1 MKLKEFSII
10 RYGPLENLNKIKLN
24 DFNLIWGKNECGKTL
39 TIDGLVKLLFNKTG
53 KDFENLERVQEVPE
67 GYVVLVDEEGNEY
80 KIPEKGDLPK
90 ISGLSATEC
99 NNIFIVRNSNLS
111 VAHDLSKESMFYES
125 ITDKLTGL
133 ETERIAKISEKIKEI
148 ARLTDK
154 SLEFQDVKDEKLK
167 TRINEAN
174 KLIEEIDQLIQEVK
188 EKRLD
193 ELEEKKVELKE
204 QLETIEEE
212 IKKLEALRKREK
224 YEKGDEALTILKKL
238 MDEIKEL
245 DVYNE
250 NDAKLWNDLE
260 KELDMYS
267 SQKQK
272 KEKELEVKVKELE
285 KADEKYK
292 ELSEEFK
299 SYEEKKKKI
308 DEEIKPEMSRFNS
321 SRDVNKLEKKNK
333 VFTVS
338 MIISIVILAIS
349 VVGIVF
355 NKSLLFYVLTAVS
368 SIAVAAFGGLK
379 YKVIKDQDQV
389 INKFEEFKAKLQT
402 LGLMADTLGEIYE
415 NIKNYEVWYETKLK
429 EFNRAFLDKEKIK
442 LQINDLKNKEIA
454 EIEQH
459 IKNIQEK
466 IVKLKEKSKETSLES
481 YNEKLKLKNEIK
493 NNIGKQETILKSHFG
508 YVGKSLEEA
517 IPYWENEV
525 KKLEIYKD
533 NFPEDKFSEDLL
545 TNLKNNENKYK
556 NEYEEVHNNTKLI
569 QKMFEDIEGRVN
581 KILLPE
587 EHLFCETSTDLEAIK
602 KLLSDFVNTHEN
614 NRNNALVVLS
624 IFEELEREEK
634 GKISS
639 LFGQNSLVTKY
650 FKEITDG
657 LYDEVTFDSNE
668 NKIKVRRKDK
678 VVLDAYQLSGG
689 AYDQLYFSIRLALGR
704 TLLKDRFGFFIMD
717 DPFVKSDF
725 ERLNRQM
732 NLLKKIANS
741 GWQIIYFSS
750 KDEIKDLLKEEIANK
765 TINYVEL
772 SPLFS

>member
-67 GYVVLVDEEGNEY
+67 GYVVLVDEKGNEY

-188 EKRLD
+188 EKGLD

-355 NKSLLFYVLTAVS
+355 NKSLLFYVLTVVS

-466 IVKLKEKSKETSLES
+466 IEKLKEKSKETSLES

-493 NNIGKQETILKSHFG
+493 NTIGKQETILKSHFG

-517 IPYWENEV
+517 IPYWENEI

-545 TNLKNNENKYK
+545 TNLKYNENKYK

-581 KILLPE
+581 KILLPD

>member
-188 EKRLD
+188 EKGLD

-466 IVKLKEKSKETSLES
+466 IEKLKEKSKETSLES

-517 IPYWENEV
+517 IPYWENEI

>member
-67 GYVVLVDEEGNEY
+67 GYVVLVDEKGNEY

-188 EKRLD
+188 EKGLD

-466 IVKLKEKSKETSLES
+466 IEKLKEKSKETSLES

-517 IPYWENEV
+517 IPYWENEI

-581 KILLPE
+581 KILLPD

>member
-188 EKRLD
+188 EKGLD

-466 IVKLKEKSKETSLES
+466 IEKLKEKSKETSLES

-493 NNIGKQETILKSHFG
+493 NTIGKQETILKSHFG

-517 IPYWENEV
+517 IPYWENEI

>member
-67 GYVVLVDEEGNEY
+67 GYVVLVDEKGNEY

-188 EKRLD
+188 EKGLD

-355 NKSLLFYVLTAVS
+355 NKSLLFYVLTVVS

-466 IVKLKEKSKETSLES
+466 IEKLKEKSKETSLES

-517 IPYWENEV
+517 IPYWENEI

-639 LFGQNSLVTKY
+639 LFAQNSLVTKY

>member
-67 GYVVLVDEEGNEY
+67 GYVVLVDEKGNEY

-188 EKRLD
+188 EKGLD

-224 YEKGDEALTILKKL
+224 YEKGNEALTILKKL

-466 IVKLKEKSKETSLES
+466 IEKLKEKSKETSLES

-517 IPYWENEV
+517 IPYWENEI

>member
-67 GYVVLVDEEGNEY
+67 GYVVLVDEKGNEY

-188 EKRLD
+188 EKGLD

-466 IVKLKEKSKETSLES
+466 IEKLKEKSKETSLES

-517 IPYWENEV
+517 IPYWENEI

-581 KILLPE
+581 KILFPE

-624 IFEELEREEK
+624 IFEELEKEEK

>member
-67 GYVVLVDEEGNEY
+67 GYVVLVDEKGNEY

-188 EKRLD
+188 EKGLD

-466 IVKLKEKSKETSLES
+466 IEKLKEKSKETSLES

-517 IPYWENEV
+517 IPYWENEI
-525 KKLEIYKD
+525 KKLEIYN

>member
-188 EKRLD
+188 EKGLD

-466 IVKLKEKSKETSLES
+466 IEKLKEKSKETSLES

-517 IPYWENEV
+517 IPYWENEI

-581 KILLPE
+581 KILLPD

>member
-39 TIDGLVKLLFNKTG
+39 TIDGLVKLLFKKIG

-67 GYVVLVDEEGNEY
+67 GYVVLVDEKGNEY

-188 EKRLD
+188 EKGLD

-466 IVKLKEKSKETSLES
+466 IEKLKEKSKETSLES

-517 IPYWENEV
+517 IPYWENEI

>member
-67 GYVVLVDEEGNEY
+67 GYVVLVDEKGNEY

-148 ARLTDK
+148 TRLTDK

-188 EKRLD
+188 EKGLD

-355 NKSLLFYVLTAVS
+355 NKSLLFYVLTVVS

-466 IVKLKEKSKETSLES
+466 IEKLKEKSKETSLES

-517 IPYWENEV
+517 IPYWENEI

>member
-1 MKLKEFSII
+1 
-10 RYGPLENLNKIKLN
+10 
-24 DFNLIWGKNECGKTL
+24 
-39 TIDGLVKLLFNKTG
+39 
-53 KDFENLERVQEVPE
+53 
-67 GYVVLVDEEGNEY
+67 
-80 KIPEKGDLPK
+80 
-90 ISGLSATEC
+90 
-99 NNIFIVRNSNLS
+99 
-111 VAHDLSKESMFYES
+111 
-125 ITDKLTGL
+125 
-133 ETERIAKISEKIKEI
+133 
-148 ARLTDK
+148 
-154 SLEFQDVKDEKLK
+154 
-167 TRINEAN
+167 
-174 KLIEEIDQLIQEVK
+174 
-188 EKRLD
+188 
-193 ELEEKKVELKE
+193 
-204 QLETIEEE
+204 
-212 IKKLEALRKREK
+212 
-224 YEKGDEALTILKKL
+224 
-238 MDEIKEL
+238 
-245 DVYNE
+245 
-250 NDAKLWNDLE
+250 
-260 KELDMYS
+260 
-267 SQKQK
+267 
-272 KEKELEVKVKELE
+272 
-285 KADEKYK
+285 
-292 ELSEEFK
+292 
-299 SYEEKKKKI
+299 
-308 DEEIKPEMSRFNS
+308 
-321 SRDVNKLEKKNK
+321 
-333 VFTVS
+333 
-338 MIISIVILAIS
+338 
-349 VVGIVF
+349 
-355 NKSLLFYVLTAVS
+355 
-368 SIAVAAFGGLK
+368 
-379 YKVIKDQDQV
+379 
-389 INKFEEFKAKLQT
+389 
-402 LGLMADTLGEIYE
+402 MADTLGEIYE

-466 IVKLKEKSKETSLES
+466 IEKLKEKSKETSLES

-517 IPYWENEV
+517 IPYWENEI

>member
-67 GYVVLVDEEGNEY
+67 GYVVLVDEKGNEY

-90 ISGLSATEC
+90 ISELSATEC

-148 ARLTDK
+148 TRLTDK

-188 EKRLD
+188 EKGLD

-355 NKSLLFYVLTAVS
+355 NKSLLFYVLTVVS

-466 IVKLKEKSKETSLES
+466 IEKLKEKSKETSLES

-517 IPYWENEV
+517 IPYWENEI

>member
-188 EKRLD
+188 EKGLD

-224 YEKGDEALTILKKL
+224 YEKGNEALTILKKL

-466 IVKLKEKSKETSLES
+466 IEKLKEKSKETSLES

-517 IPYWENEV
+517 IPYWENEI

-725 ERLNRQM
+725 ERLNKQM

>member
-67 GYVVLVDEEGNEY
+67 GYVVLVDEKGNEY

-133 ETERIAKISEKIKEI
+133 ETERITKISEKIKEI

-188 EKRLD
+188 EKGLD

-355 NKSLLFYVLTAVS
+355 NKSLLFYVLTVVS

-466 IVKLKEKSKETSLES
+466 IEKLKEKSKETSLES

-493 NNIGKQETILKSHFG
+493 NTIGKQETILKSHFG

-517 IPYWENEV
+517 IPYWENEI

-581 KILLPE
+581 KILLPD

>member
-188 EKRLD
+188 EKGLD

-338 MIISIVILAIS
+338 MIISIFILAIS

-466 IVKLKEKSKETSLES
+466 IEKLKEKSKETSLES

-517 IPYWENEV
+517 IPYWENEI

>member
-188 EKRLD
+188 EKGLD

-224 YEKGDEALTILKKL
+224 YEKGNEALTILKKL

-466 IVKLKEKSKETSLES
+466 IEKLKEKSKETSLES

-517 IPYWENEV
+517 IPYWENEI

>member
-67 GYVVLVDEEGNEY
+67 GYVVLVDEKGNEY

-188 EKRLD
+188 EKGLD

-466 IVKLKEKSKETSLES
+466 IEKLKEKSKETSLES

-517 IPYWENEV
+517 IPYWENEI

>member
-188 EKRLD
+188 EKGLD

-466 IVKLKEKSKETSLES
+466 IEKLKEKSKETSLES

-517 IPYWENEV
+517 IPYWENEI

-725 ERLNRQM
+725 ERLNKQM

>member
-67 GYVVLVDEEGNEY
+67 GYVVLVDEKGNEY

-188 EKRLD
+188 EKGLD

-466 IVKLKEKSKETSLES
+466 IEKLKEKSKETSLES

-493 NNIGKQETILKSHFG
+493 NTIGKQETILKSHFG

-517 IPYWENEV
+517 IPYWENEI

-545 TNLKNNENKYK
+545 TNLKYNENKYK

>member
-67 GYVVLVDEEGNEY
+67 GYVVLVDEKGNEY

-188 EKRLD
+188 EKGLD

-379 YKVIKDQDQV
+379 YKTIKDQDQV

-466 IVKLKEKSKETSLES
+466 IEKLKEKSKETSLES

-517 IPYWENEV
+517 IPYWENEI

>member
-67 GYVVLVDEEGNEY
+67 GYVVLVDEKGNEY

-188 EKRLD
+188 EKGLD

-379 YKVIKDQDQV
+379 YKVIKDQDQL

-466 IVKLKEKSKETSLES
+466 IEKLKEKSKETSLES

-517 IPYWENEV
+517 IPYWENEI

>member
-67 GYVVLVDEEGNEY
+67 GYVVLVDEKGNEY

-188 EKRLD
+188 EKGLD

-466 IVKLKEKSKETSLES
+466 IEKLKEKSKETSLES

-517 IPYWENEV
+517 IPYWENEI

-725 ERLNRQM
+725 ERLNKQM

>member
-67 GYVVLVDEEGNEY
+67 GYVVLVDEKGNEY

-188 EKRLD
+188 EKGLD

-466 IVKLKEKSKETSLES
+466 IEKLKEKSKETSLES

-493 NNIGKQETILKSHFG
+493 NTIGKQETILKSHFG

-517 IPYWENEV
+517 IPYWENEI

-581 KILLPE
+581 KILLPD

>member
-67 GYVVLVDEEGNEY
+67 GYVVLVDEKGNEY

-188 EKRLD
+188 EKGLD

-466 IVKLKEKSKETSLES
+466 IEKLKEKSKETSLES

-493 NNIGKQETILKSHFG
+493 NTIGKQETILKSHFG

-517 IPYWENEV
+517 IPYWENEI